1 MRTDIAIPAVDR
13 NGMPFDVWL
22 TGDGCTLR
30 DKEGAT
36 YVPLEESDDPDRLA
50 FIDHADLR
58 SEDVI
63 LVPRIDYQAA
73 LGKHDVLRR
82 YRDFVL
88 WTDGAITDHAAALG
102 SDDPR
107 PLAAR
112 EASHARAVRA
122 AERVIAEHVRGPC
135 GAHCEGKDCPGWAIF
150 ESTEHGSEVER
161 IDQCAR
167 FEFDELA
174 IAAAVELFDEHAPKR
189 TTRIVIELDIEG
201 HPDEAEAIVNNML
214 DAGAFQYPINQH
226 EEDDYGPLHVVS
238 ATCHVEDAAPSNG
251 EEPR

>member
-36 YVPLEESDDPDRLA
+36 YMRFEESDDPDGLA
-50 FIDHADLR
+50 FIDRAHEH
-58 SEDVI
+58 SEDII
-63 LVPRIDYQAA
+63 LVPRIDYHAA
-73 LGKHDVLRR
+73 LGTHDVLRW
-82 YRDFVL
+82 YRDFLL
-88 WTDGAITDHAAALG
+88 WTSGAITDHAAALRR
-102 SDDPR
+102 DDPR
-107 PLAAR
+107 PAATR
-112 EASHARAVRA
+112 ESSHARAVRA

-174 IAAAVELFDEHAPKR
+174 IAAAVDLFDEHAPKR

-201 HPDEAEAIVNNML
+201 HPDDAEAIVNNML
-214 DAGAFQYPINQH
+214 DAGAFQDPINRH
-226 EEDDYGPLHVVS
+226 EEDDYGPLHVIS

-251 EEPR
+251 DGAR

>member
-1 MRTDIAIPAVDR
+1 
-13 NGMPFDVWL
+13 MPFDVWL
-22 TGDGCTLR
+22 TGDRCTLR

-36 YVPLEESDDPDRLA
+36 YVRIEESDDHDGLA
-50 FIDHADLR
+50 FIDHADEH

-63 LVPRIDYQAA
+63 LVPRIDYHAA

-88 WTDGAITDHAAALG
+88 WTGGAITDHAA
-102 SDDPR
+102 DDPR
-107 PLAAR
+107 PWAAR

-122 AERVIAEHVRGPC
+122 AERVIAEHARGPC
-135 GAHCEGKDCPGWAIF
+135 GAHCEGNDCPGWAIF

-201 HPDEAEAIVNNML
+201 HPDDAEAIVNNML
-214 DAGAFQYPINQH
+214 DAGAFQDPINQH

-238 ATCHVEDAAPSNG
+238 ATCRVEDAAPSNG
-251 EEPR
+251 DRAR